1 MCELF
6 GVSTQAFYQKKK
18 HFEKD
23 TIKHLI
29 LDFVRLERALSPRIG
44 GYKLFLMA
52 KAQFKEDFRMGRDAF
67 YSLLDQYNL
76 KLRQKKR
83 SIRTTDSTHNYKK
96 YPNIIKSII
105 LTKCNQVWVSDITYI
120 RTSTGFIY
128 LSLITDLY
136 SRRIVG
142 WILAPRLKY
151 IYTEQALRQAI
162 EQADTDL
169 SGLIH
174 HSDRGLQYCYP
185 AYINILNENG
195 IRVSMT
201 ETSDPKDNAVAE
213 RVNGIL
219 KQEWLNDIEFKD
231 IEEAERLLREKI
243 AYYNDRRPHSSV
255 NYLTPNQAHK
265 HEGEIPRR
273 WVSSKKRYIEKQKAK
288 KEEENKMK
296 NQ

>member
-1 MCELF
+1 
-6 GVSTQAFYQKKK
+6 
-18 HFEKD
+18 
-23 TIKHLI
+23 
-29 LDFVRLERALSPRIG
+29 
-44 GYKLFLMA
+44 
-52 KAQFKEDFRMGRDAF
+52 
-67 YSLLDQYNL
+67 
-76 KLRQKKR
+76 
-83 SIRTTDSTHNYKK
+83 
-96 YPNIIKSII
+96 
-105 LTKCNQVWVSDITYI
+105 
-120 RTSTGFIY
+120 
-128 LSLITDLY
+128 
-136 SRRIVG
+136 
-142 WILAPRLKY
+142 
-151 IYTEQALRQAI
+151 
-162 EQADTDL
+162 
-169 SGLIH
+169 
-174 HSDRGLQYCYP
+174 
-185 AYINILNENG
+185 
-195 IRVSMT
+195 MT